1 METDKLILFL
11 KDLTNSLE
19 NKKLNEDQVMHIG
32 EFYMSYGFKNTINND
47 ETPKFST
54 ISSKLSSKV
63 TILLIAV
70 GFLFLVSHALH
81 VENSSCKVYPQPP
94 W

>member
-32 EFYMSYGFKNTINND
+32 EFYMSYEFKNTINND
-47 ETPKFST
+47 ETLDIDEKDFIKFMVLGWYIYCIILRSKKFSDLP
-54 ISSKLSSKV
+54 KLIKN
-63 TILLIAV
+63 
-70 GFLFLVSHALH
+70 
-81 VENSSCKVYPQPP
+81 EE
-94 W
+94 